1 MKKVDKALLD
11 QIEILFD
18 FVGLDK
24 ESYLEQKDI
33 ILNPNSDQLDFEMS
47 CGIILAILGSLIK
60 NSKLKKYIDKKA
72 LSSLAKDLENA
83 SSDDIENEE
92 FYDLISRVHEVAYE
106 TIGKDHINNI
116 KDVLEMTIEGMSIDK
131 NKTAKLNEISMAKSV
146 DENLDIIANCI
157 TEMSLSLSL
166 KTQKNASERYRKGEA
181 TSKKPTSEAQR
192 RLDHVTAMSDQ
203 IIEMI
208 KNNEIDFEKLEEKI
222 AKFADI
228 GRKFNTMLELGQE
241 NRSFMTQGQT
251 QQQGQENRSF
261 MTQGQEQQT
270 QGQTQQQGQEQQE
283 QKDNEKK
290 KKKDNKGK
298 KKNKKKNKK
307 RKKTVLI
314 VGGCVLALTL
324 ATGAGVL
331 LDKFVLN
338 GKAPID
344 DPSISDDIN
353 GLKDELSENA
363 ELVYSNWTEH
373 GVDIKKEEVVE
384 IIKALNHMD
393 SAITFREAQERV
405 NSVLSAI
412 IQPHF
417 TGEVD
422 SIDDIDVASLILGDK
437 AGLTA
442 LERMEDYLNGC
453 INGDEELSTY
463 AENAFVAQI
472 AVLGGS
478 TKDGLTNDDSTDP
491 AIRVLWA
498 RTASWVN
505 LYASTLGEDFTVI
518 VDGQSFEQSELNSG
532 PKLNDEVVE
541 PAIKSIG
548 QGSYAIKPIK

>member
-18 FVGLDK
+18 FVDLDK

-33 ILNPNSDQLDFEMS
+33 ILNPNSEQLDVEMS
-47 CGIILAILGSLIK
+47 CGIMLAILGSLIK
-60 NSKLKKYIDKKA
+60 KSKLKKYIDKKD

-83 SSDDIENEE
+83 SSDDIKDEE

-116 KDVLEMTIEGMSIDK
+116 KDVLEMTVEGMGIDK

-146 DENLDIIANCI
+146 DENLGVIANCI

-181 TSKKPTSEAQR
+181 TSKKPTNEAQR

-208 KNNEIDFEKLEEKI
+208 KSNEIDFEELEEKI

-228 GRKFNTMLELGQE
+228 GRKFNIMLELGQE
-241 NRSFMTQGQT
+241 NRSFMAQVQTPEQT
-251 QQQGQENRSF
+251 QQQE
-261 MTQGQEQQT
+261 
-270 QGQTQQQGQEQQE
+270 QEQQE
-283 QKDNEKK
+283 QTQQQEQQENEKK

-307 RKKTVLI
+307 RKKTALI

-344 DPSISDDIN
+344 DPSITDDIN
-353 GLKDELSENA
+353 GLKNELSENA

-405 NSVLSAI
+405 NSVLSTI

-442 LERMEDYLNGC
+442 LEHMEDYLNGC

-463 AENAFVAQI
+463 AENAFVAQV

-491 AIRVLWA
+491 AVRVLWA

>member
-24 ESYLEQKDI
+24 ESYLEQKNI
-33 ILNPNSDQLDFEMS
+33 ILNPNSEQLDVEMS
-47 CGIILAILGSLIK
+47 CGIMLAILGSLIK
-60 NSKLKKYIDKKA
+60 KSKLKKYIDKKD

-83 SSDDIENEE
+83 SSDDIKDED

-116 KDVLEMTIEGMSIDK
+116 KNVLEMTVEGMGIDK

-146 DENLDIIANCI
+146 DENLGVIANCI

-181 TSKKPTSEAQR
+181 ISKKPTNEAQR

-208 KNNEIDFEKLEEKI
+208 KSNEIDFEELEEKI
-222 AKFADI
+222 TKFADI

-241 NRSFMTQGQT
+241 NRSFMAQVQTPEQT
-251 QQQGQENRSF
+251 QQ
-261 MTQGQEQQT
+261 QGQEQQT

-283 QKDNEKK
+283 QQENEKK

-307 RKKTVLI
+307 RKKTALI

-344 DPSISDDIN
+344 DPSITDDIN
-353 GLKDELSENA
+353 GLKNELSENA

-463 AENAFVAQI
+463 AENAFVAQV

-541 PAIKSIG
+541 PAIKSIN

>member
-24 ESYLEQKDI
+24 ESYLEQKNI
-33 ILNPNSDQLDFEMS
+33 ILNPNSEQLDVEMS
-47 CGIILAILGSLIK
+47 CGIMLAILGSLIK
-60 NSKLKKYIDKKA
+60 KSKLKKYIDKKD

-83 SSDDIENEE
+83 SSDDIKDED

-116 KDVLEMTIEGMSIDK
+116 KNVLEMTVEGMGIDK

-146 DENLDIIANCI
+146 DENLGVIANCI

-166 KTQKNASERYRKGEA
+166 KTQKNASERYRKGET
-181 TSKKPTSEAQR
+181 TSKKPTNEAQR

-208 KNNEIDFEKLEEKI
+208 KSNEIDFEELEEKI
-222 AKFADI
+222 TKFADI

-241 NRSFMTQGQT
+241 NRSFMAQVQTPEQT
-251 QQQGQENRSF
+251 QQ
-261 MTQGQEQQT
+261 QGQEQQT

-283 QKDNEKK
+283 QQENEKK

-307 RKKTVLI
+307 RKKTALI

-344 DPSISDDIN
+344 DPSITDDIN
-353 GLKDELSENA
+353 GLKNELSENA

-463 AENAFVAQI
+463 AENAFVAQV

-541 PAIKSIG
+541 PAIKSIN

>member
-24 ESYLEQKDI
+24 ESYLEQKNI
-33 ILNPNSDQLDFEMS
+33 ILNPNSEQLDVEMS
-47 CGIILAILGSLIK
+47 CGIMLAILGSLIK
-60 NSKLKKYIDKKA
+60 KSKLKKYIDKKD

-83 SSDDIENEE
+83 SSDDIKDED

-116 KDVLEMTIEGMSIDK
+116 KNVLEMTIEGMGIDK

-146 DENLDIIANCI
+146 DENLGVIANCI

-181 TSKKPTSEAQR
+181 ISKKPTNEAQR

-208 KNNEIDFEKLEEKI
+208 KSNEIDFEELEEKI
-222 AKFADI
+222 TKFADI

-241 NRSFMTQGQT
+241 NRSFMAQVQTPEQT
-251 QQQGQENRSF
+251 QQ
-261 MTQGQEQQT
+261 QGQEQQT

-283 QKDNEKK
+283 QQENEKK

-307 RKKTVLI
+307 RKKTALI

-344 DPSISDDIN
+344 DPSITDDIN
-353 GLKDELSENA
+353 GLKNELSENA

-393 SAITFREAQERV
+393 SAITFREAQEKV

-422 SIDDIDVASLILGDK
+422 SIDDIDVASLIFGDK

-463 AENAFVAQI
+463 AENAFVAQV

-541 PAIKSIG
+541 PAINSIN
-548 QGSYAIKPIK
+548 QGSYAIKTIK

>member
-146 DENLDIIANCI
+146 DENLDVIANCI

-181 TSKKPTSEAQR
+181 TSKKPTNEAQR
-192 RLDHVTAMSDQ
+192 RLDHVTSMSDQ

-208 KNNEIDFEKLEEKI
+208 KSNEIDFEELEEKI

-241 NRSFMTQGQT
+241 KRTFKTQVKTQEQT
-251 QQQGQENRSF
+251 QQQGK
-261 MTQGQEQQT
+261 
-270 QGQTQQQGQEQQE
+270 E
-283 QKDNEKK
+283 QK
-290 KKKDNKGK
+290 
-298 KKNKKKNKK
+298 
-307 RKKTVLI
+307 T
-314 VGGCVLALTL
+314 
-324 ATGAGVL
+324 
-331 LDKFVLN
+331 
-338 GKAPID
+338 
-344 DPSISDDIN
+344 
-353 GLKDELSENA
+353 
-363 ELVYSNWTEH
+363 
-373 GVDIKKEEVVE
+373 
-384 IIKALNHMD
+384 
-393 SAITFREAQERV
+393 Q
-405 NSVLSAI
+405 
-412 IQPHF
+412 
-417 TGEVD
+417 
-422 SIDDIDVASLILGDK
+422 
-437 AGLTA
+437 
-442 LERMEDYLNGC
+442 
-453 INGDEELSTY
+453 
-463 AENAFVAQI
+463 
-472 AVLGGS
+472 
-478 TKDGLTNDDSTDP
+478 
-491 AIRVLWA
+491 
-498 RTASWVN
+498 
-505 LYASTLGEDFTVI
+505 
-518 VDGQSFEQSELNSG
+518 
-532 PKLNDEVVE
+532 
-541 PAIKSIG
+541 
-548 QGSYAIKPIK
+548 